1 MRKIWFFMVLA
12 SLITLLF
19 FDPEDSIN
27 AMMNAGAHA
36 VSLTIR
42 LLGIYAVWLG
52 IIALV
57 DACGVSNKLASLLDP
72 IIDYLFGKT
81 DKDTKKYIA
90 LNMSA
95 NILGM
100 GNACTPTGLKAMQGL
115 DKQNNS
121 LTASTAMIMLVVI
134 NATSIQLIPTTIIGL
149 RQQYGSLTSS
159 DIILPTIISTLVST
173 LLGVILVKF
182 CDKFMKKWKSRKNGN
197 KSNFLSNQKH
207 KTAQNDMHSTL
218 HSTSK
223 NYKMNKSSITTRST
237 EKTQKPGIEFK
248 DKKN

>member
-19 FDPEDSIN
+19 VNPEDSIN
-27 AMMNAGAHA
+27 AMMNAGADA
-36 VSLTIR
+36 VNLTIK

-57 DACGVSNKLASLLDP
+57 DACGLSEKIAALLDP
-72 IIDYLFGKT
+72 VIDWLFGKT
-81 DKDTKKYIA
+81 DNNTKKYIA

-115 DKQNNS
+115 DKQNNYS
-121 LTASTAMIMLVVI
+121 LTASTAMIMLIVI

-149 RQQYGSLTSS
+149 RQQYGSTSSS

-173 LLGVILVKF
+173 VLGVILVKI
-182 CDKFMKKWKSRKNGN
+182 CAKIHKKREILRKNRENSPKKREN
-197 KSNFLSNQKH
+197 K
-207 KTAQNDMHSTL
+207 
-218 HSTSK
+218 
-223 NYKMNKSSITTRST
+223 
-237 EKTQKPGIEFK
+237 
-248 DKKN
+248 

>member
-12 SLITLLF
+12 SLVTLLF
-19 FDPEDSIN
+19 VNPEDSIN
-27 AMMNAGAHA
+27 AMMNAGADA
-36 VSLTIR
+36 VNLTIK

-57 DACGVSNKLASLLDP
+57 DACGLSEKIAALLDP
-72 IIDYLFGKT
+72 VIDWLFGKT
-81 DKDTKKYIA
+81 DNNTKKYIA

-115 DKQNNS
+115 DKQNNYS
-121 LTASTAMIMLVVI
+121 LTASTAMIMLIVI

-149 RQQYGSLTSS
+149 RQQYGSTSSS

-173 LLGVILVKF
+173 VLGVILVKI
-182 CDKFMKKWKSRKNGN
+182 CAKIHKKREILRKNRENSPKKREN
-197 KSNFLSNQKH
+197 K
-207 KTAQNDMHSTL
+207 
-218 HSTSK
+218 
-223 NYKMNKSSITTRST
+223 
-237 EKTQKPGIEFK
+237 
-248 DKKN
+248 

>member
-19 FDPEDSIN
+19 IDPEDSIN
-27 AMMNAGAHA
+27 AMMNAGADA

-57 DACGVSNKLASLLDP
+57 DASGLSGKIANLLDP
-72 IIDYLFGKT
+72 VIDWLFGKT
-81 DKDTKKYIA
+81 DTETKKYIA

-100 GNACTPTGLKAMQGL
+100 GNACTPTGLKAMNGL

-121 LTASTAMIMLVVI
+121 TTASTAMSMLIVI
-134 NATSIQLIPTTIIGL
+134 NATSLQLIPTTII
-149 RQQYGSLTSS
+149 
-159 DIILPTIISTLVST
+159 
-173 LLGVILVKF
+173 
-182 CDKFMKKWKSRKNGN
+182 
-197 KSNFLSNQKH
+197 
-207 KTAQNDMHSTL
+207 
-218 HSTSK
+218 
-223 NYKMNKSSITTRST
+223 
-237 EKTQKPGIEFK
+237 
-248 DKKN
+248 

>member
-12 SLITLLF
+12 SLVTLLF
-19 FDPEDSIN
+19 VNPEDSIN
-27 AMMNAGAHA
+27 AMMNAGADA
-36 VSLTIR
+36 VNLTIK

-57 DACGVSNKLASLLDP
+57 DACGLSEKIANLLDP
-72 IIDYLFGKT
+72 VIDWLFGKT
-81 DKDTKKYIA
+81 DNNTKKYIA

-115 DKQNNS
+115 DKQNNYS
-121 LTASTAMIMLVVI
+121 LTASTAMIMLIVI

-149 RQQYGSLTSS
+149 RQQYGSTSSS

-173 LLGVILVKF
+173 ALGVILVKI
-182 CDKFMKKWKSRKNGN
+182 CAKIHKKREISRKNREILTKKSEN
-197 KSNFLSNQKH
+197 K
-207 KTAQNDMHSTL
+207 
-218 HSTSK
+218 
-223 NYKMNKSSITTRST
+223 
-237 EKTQKPGIEFK
+237 
-248 DKKN
+248 

>member
-12 SLITLLF
+12 SLVTLLF
-19 FDPEDSIN
+19 VNPEDSIN
-27 AMMNAGAHA
+27 AMMNAGADA
-36 VSLTIR
+36 VNLTIK

-57 DACGVSNKLASLLDP
+57 DACGLSEKIAALLDP
-72 IIDYLFGKT
+72 VIDWLFGKT
-81 DKDTKKYIA
+81 DNNTKKYIA

-115 DKQNNS
+115 DKQNNYS
-121 LTASTAMIMLVVI
+121 LTASTAMIMLIVI

-149 RQQYGSLTSS
+149 RQQYGSTSSS

-173 LLGVILVKF
+173 VLGVILVKI
-182 CDKFMKKWKSRKNGN
+182 CAKLHKKREISRKNRENLPKKREN
-197 KSNFLSNQKH
+197 K
-207 KTAQNDMHSTL
+207 
-218 HSTSK
+218 
-223 NYKMNKSSITTRST
+223 
-237 EKTQKPGIEFK
+237 
-248 DKKN
+248 